1 MMSCH
6 KLGSPTRDT
15 CPINTKL
22 IVSLKGKEYEEF
34 MGLDM
39 VFSMRRSKKWN
50 LWMIRA
56 TPVAYGPGIVH
67 L

>member
-1 MMSCH
+1 
-6 KLGSPTRDT
+6 
-15 CPINTKL
+15 
-22 IVSLKGKEYEEF
+22 